1 MVTNIGS
8 LADAFIMENEFLDR
22 DSSWLDFNERVLSC
36 AFLPNIPLLERVNF
50 LSISSANL
58 DEFFQV
64 RLAALQEES
73 SELSIKQSHRRDL
86 INNLLEK
93 IHEFSKKQQK
103 AYRLLK
109 TELDKNGIKISNID
123 ELTQDQRLL
132 LGEYFDEHIYPILTP
147 LAIDPAHPFPWISSL
162 SINLAFVLREPKTGI
177 QRFSRVKV
185 PTNIERLIQ
194 LPETN
199 IFIPLENLI
208 QHYWERLF
216 PGMDLESHFVFRI
229 TRSSQ
234 YKLEDADDILEA
246 MSVIVRRHQKF
257 GKAVR
262 LEIEN
267 GLDDTWLELLQ
278 NEITLDSN
286 RVFPVSDLLDYTDLR
301 EIAKLDIPELRYS
314 HWSPKIPSRLKK
326 VPTIRTDFFAELRSK
341 DMIIHRPYESYEKTV
356 EAFLKQAAL
365 DPNVLAIKQTL
376 YRAAGVDSPIVLSL
390 CRAAEEGKQVV
401 ALVELKARF
410 DEQAN
415 IERAKRLERSG
426 VHVVYGKVGLKTHA
440 KLLHIVR
447 EEGNS
452 IFYYSHVS
460 TGNYNPSTAGIYE
473 DFDLFTSD
481 QRIGRDIGD
490 LFNNLTGY
498 TNIENFR
505 ELIVAPTHMRD
516 SIIELI
522 NEQATPGGSIVLKC
536 NNIVDKQI
544 LTSLCD
550 ASNAGAN
557 INLIVRG
564 SIGLTPEIISRHQ
577 NIKVKSIIGR
587 FLEHSRVYRFGTGE
601 DSKIY
606 IGSADLMVR
615 NLDHRVEVLTP
626 VYAEHSRRY
635 INEALSELLDD
646 ENEHWELNSSGWV
659 HNYRSNNAH
668 KALME
673 IALARANTEKRL
685 PDTQRNMPEDRME
698 ESEDY

>member
-1 MVTNIGS
+1 
-8 LADAFIMENEFLDR
+8 MENEFLDR
-22 DSSWLDFNERVLSC
+22 DSSWIDFNERVLSC

-50 LSISSANL
+50 LSITSANL

-64 RLAALQEES
+64 RLAALLEES
-73 SELSIKQSHRRDL
+73 GELSIKQTRRQDL
-86 INNLLEK
+86 IQGLLARIHKFTEKQEHAFRILKNELANNE
-93 IHEFSKKQQK
+93 IIISKVE
-103 AYRLLK
+103 
-109 TELDKNGIKISNID
+109 ELPQ
-123 ELTQDQRLL
+123 EQRLWIS
-132 LGEYFDEHIYPILTP
+132 EYFDEHIYPVLTP

-162 SINLAFVLREPKTGI
+162 SINLAFVLREPKSGM
-177 QRFSRVKV
+177 QRYSRVKV

-194 LPETN
+194 LPETK
-199 IFIPLENLI
+199 IFVPLENII

-216 PGMDLESHFVFRI
+216 PGMDLESHFLFRI

-234 YKLEDADDILEA
+234 YKLDQADDLLEA
-246 MSVIVRRHQKF
+246 MSIIVRRHQKF

-262 LEIEN
+262 LEIES

-278 NEITLDSN
+278 NEITVDSN
-286 RVFPVSDLLDYTDLR
+286 RIFPITELLDYTDLTK
-301 EIAKLDIPELRYS
+301 IAKLNIPELRYG
-314 HWSPKIPSRLKK
+314 HWKPKIPARLKK
-326 VPTIRTDFFAELRSK
+326 IPTMRTDFFTDLKSK
-341 DMIIHRPYESYEKTV
+341 DMLIHRPYESYEQTV

-376 YRAAGVDSPIVLSL
+376 YRAASVDSPIVQAL

-410 DEQAN
+410 EEQAN

-447 EEGNS
+447 EERDS
-452 IFYYSHVS
+452 LVYYSHVS

-505 ELIVAPTHMRD
+505 EILVAPNSMRD
-516 SIIELI
+516 SLIELI
-522 NEQATPGGSIVLKC
+522 HSQGFPGGSIILKC
-536 NNIVDKQI
+536 NNIVDHEI
-544 LTSLCD
+544 LNAICD
-550 ASNAGAN
+550 ASKDGAK

-564 SIGLTPEIISRHQ
+564 SIGFTPEILARHP

-587 FLEHSRVYRFGTGE
+587 FLEHSRVYKFGTG
-601 DSKIY
+601 DNSKIY

-615 NLDHRVEVLTP
+615 NLDHRVEVLAP
-626 VYAEHSRRY
+626 IYAEHVRRY

-646 ENEHWELNSSGWV
+646 DNEHWLLNENGWE
-659 HNYRSNNAH
+659 HKLQTNNAH
-668 KALME
+668 NALME
-673 IALARANTEKRL
+673 IALNRAQIESRL
-685 PDTQRNMPEDRME
+685 PDAQRNMPEDRME
-698 ESEDY
+698 EPEDY

>member
-1 MVTNIGS
+1 
-8 LADAFIMENEFLDR
+8 MENEFLDR

>member
-1 MVTNIGS
+1 
-8 LADAFIMENEFLDR
+8 MENVFLDR
-22 DSSWLDFNERVLSC
+22 DTSWLDFNERVLSC

-64 RLAALQEES
+64 RLAALLEES
-73 SELSIKQSHRRDL
+73 GELSIKQLHRRDL
-86 INNLLEK
+86 INNLLSK
-93 IHEFSKKQQK
+93 IHEFSNKQEK
-103 AYRLLK
+103 AFRILK
-109 TELDKNGIKISNID
+109 AELIKNEIKISDVEEISQ
-123 ELTQDQRLL
+123 EQRLWI
-132 LGEYFDEHIYPILTP
+132 GEYFDEHIYPVLTP

-162 SINLAFVLREPKTGI
+162 SINLAFVLREPKTGV
-177 QRFSRVKV
+177 QRYSRVKV

-199 IFIPLENLI
+199 IFVPLENVI

-216 PGMDLESHFVFRI
+216 PGMDLESHFLFRI

-234 YKLEDADDILEA
+234 YKLEEADDILEA

-262 LEIEN
+262 LEIES

-286 RVFPVSDLLDYTDLR
+286 RVFPVKNLLDFTDLHK
-301 EIAKLDIPELRYS
+301 IAKLDIPKLRYS
-314 HWSPKIPSRLKK
+314 HWSPKIPARLKK
-326 VPTIRTDFFAELRSK
+326 VPSIRTDLFAELRSK
-341 DMIIHRPYESYEKTV
+341 DMLIHRPYESYELTV
-356 EAFLKQAAL
+356 EALVKQAAL

-376 YRAAGVDSPIVLSL
+376 YRAASVSSPIVLAL

-410 DEQAN
+410 EEQAN

-447 EEGNS
+447 EEGDS
-452 IFYYSHVS
+452 ITYYSHVS
-460 TGNYNPSTAGIYE
+460 TGNYNPSTAGLYE

-481 QRIGRDIGD
+481 QRVGRDIGD

-498 TNIENFR
+498 TNIDNFR
-505 ELIVAPTHMRD
+505 ELLVAPTHMRE

-522 NEQATPGGSIVLKC
+522 SDQAYPGGSIVLKC

-544 LTSLCD
+544 LTSICD
-550 ASNAGAN
+550 ASSAGAD
-557 INLIVRG
+557 INLVVRG
-564 SIGLTPEIISRHQ
+564 SIGLTPEILSRYP
-577 NIKVKSIIGR
+577 NIRVKSIIGR
-587 FLEHSRVYRFGTGE
+587 FLEHSRVYRFGTGDE
-601 DSKIY
+601 SKIY

-615 NLDHRVEVLTP
+615 NLDHRVEVLVP
-626 VYAEHSRRY
+626 VHAEHARRY

-646 ENEHWELNSSGWV
+646 NNDNWVLNNSGWK
-659 HNYRSNNAH
+659 HNVQTSNAH
-668 KALME
+668 NALMD
-673 IALARANTEKRL
+673 IALHRSDTQRKL
-685 PDTQRNMPEDRME
+685 PDTQRNMPENRMDE
-698 ESEDY
+698 QDDL